1 MDFAG
6 INYYAIPL
14 AAILGFAFSGVWYS
28 VLSTPWLDAVGK
40 TADDIKAANAAY
52 PVPPAFIIAIVSQ
65 LVMAYVLAG
74 LVGHLGQGQVTPL
87 NGLISGAFVWFG
99 FVLTTLATNHGFQG
113 QKITLTLIDA
123 AHWLGVL
130 LIQGLVIG
138 LMGV

>member
-14 AAILGFAFSGVWYS
+14 AAILGFAFGGVWYS

-65 LVMAYVLAG
+65 LVMAYV